1 MRKNQWPVTI
11 SIGVVTFTV
20 SPLNSDELIG
30 IVDNLMYRVKSSG
43 KNSIRYEV
51 LKR

>member
-1 MRKNQWPVTI
+1 MAGNDKHRRSHLYRI
-11 SIGVVTFTV
+11 A
-20 SPLNSDELIG
+20 LNSDELIG